1 MSEKNTHKTIVTR
14 FPPSP
19 TGLLQMGNVR
29 TAIYNYIF
37 AKKHGGKFIF
47 RIEDTDKERSTKEY
61 EKELVENLKW
71 LGIKW
76 DNETYIRQS
85 ERSEVYASYIQ
96 KLIDNGSAYISK
108 ETPKEEGQRSEVIRF
123 KNPNKVITFSDM
135 VRDEISFDTTDLGD
149 FVIAKSMTEP
159 VYHLAVVIDDFES
172 GVTHVI
178 RGEDHI
184 SNTPR
189 QILIQEGIG
198 APRPIYAHLPL
209 ILDTDRAKLS
219 KRKHGEKISLKYH
232 IQQGFL
238 PEGIVNYMAL
248 LGWNPGT
255 NKELFTL
262 EDLIKVFEISK
273 VQKSGAV
280 YNEEKLRWTNKE
292 HLKRRPSHWVQL
304 EIEKWFKNSESFKK
318 KKWKIKVETM
328 EKISPV
334 VLDRISTFGD
344 IPGMIEAGEFDY
356 FFEAPE
362 YAAEELIWKDEK
374 DKKITV
380 MHLQEAIRMLESAG
394 ESSLANSESVKE
406 LIWNYATEKGRGN
419 VLWPIRF
426 ALTGKNKSPD
436 PFTII
441 SILGKEES
449 LDRLKKAESLLK

>member
-1 MSEKNTHKTIVTR
+1 MTEKHSSKTVVTR

-29 TAIYNYIF
+29 TAIYNYLF
-37 AKKHGGKFIF
+37 ARQHGGKFIF
-47 RIEDTDKERSTKEY
+47 RIEDTDKERSKKEY
-61 EKELVENLKW
+61 EVELIKNLKW
-71 LGIKW
+71 LGIEW
-76 DNETYIRQS
+76 DNETFVRQS
-85 ERSEVYASYIQ
+85 ERSEVYASYI
-96 KLIDNGSAYISK
+96 KKMVENGSAYISK
-108 ETPKEEGQRSEVIRF
+108 ETPKEAGQRDEVIRF

-159 VYHLAVVIDDFES
+159 VYHLAVVIDDFEA

-189 QILIQEGIG
+189 QILIGDAIG
-198 APRPIYAHLPL
+198 APRPIFAHLPL
-209 ILDTDRAKLS
+209 ILDTDRSKLS

-232 IQQGFL
+232 IEQGFL

-248 LGWNPGT
+248 LGWNPGGT
-255 NKELFTL
+255 DEIFTL
-262 EDLIKVFEISK
+262 ADLVKIFDISK
-273 VQKSGAV
+273 VQKSGAI

-292 HLKRRPSHWVQL
+292 HLKKKPIHSLQL
-304 EIEKWFKNSESFKK
+304 EIEKWIKDSETFKN
-318 KKWKIKVETM
+318 KKWKLTE
-328 EKISPV
+328 EFSSKITPI
-334 VLDRISTFGD
+334 VLDRISVYGD
-344 IPGMIEAGEFDY
+344 IPTMLENGEFDY

-362 YAAEELIWKDEK
+362 YKAEELIWKD
-374 DKKITV
+374 DKENKNTV
-380 MHLQEAIRMLESAG
+380 MHLEEATRVLTTAAESNF
-394 ESSLANSESVKE
+394 SNSESVKE
-406 LIWNYATEKGRGN
+406 LLWNYAEKKGKGS

-426 ALTGKNKSPD
+426 ALTGKMKSPD

-449 LDRLKKAESLLK
+449 LARLKKAWELLK